1 MSRRKRKDR
10 LVALHAVE
18 RMANRRLDN
27 WEEEML
33 HALWDDL
40 ESK

>member
-1 MSRRKRKDR
+1 MRRKRKDR

-33 HALWDDL
+33 NALWDDL